1 MICYSCNRRVGTKW
15 VDVCPFCG
23 NDQIEAQHLEMHAK
37 IKLNFERPP
46 ADQNDA
52 AGESRGPG

>member
-23 NDQIEAQHLEMHAK
+23 NDQIEAQNLEMRAK
-37 IKLNFERPP
+37 IKRAFELPP
-46 ADQNDA
+46 ADQNKA
-52 AGESRGPG
+52 ATEQR